1 MQCFDFLIEKFHELY
16 FTPVKIPA
24 HLKKTL
30 DDSELEYISAD
41 GSTTCR
47 YILLL
52 AETYMK
58 ALTFMKADDHND
70 HDGH

>member
-52 AETYMK
+52 AETCQVIIHESPH
-58 ALTFMKADDHND
+58 LHES
-70 HDGH
+70 